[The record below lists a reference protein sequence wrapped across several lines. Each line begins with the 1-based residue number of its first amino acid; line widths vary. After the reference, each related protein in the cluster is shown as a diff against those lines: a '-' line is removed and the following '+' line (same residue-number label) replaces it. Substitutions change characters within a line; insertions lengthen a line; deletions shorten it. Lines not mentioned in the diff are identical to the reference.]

1 MQRILVKKSLRSSEK
16 FRGLLNYPKW
26 LLNKDKYESVFFFI
40 LSISAQAA
48 YSPDMCCEI
57 LKDSAI

>member
-1 MQRILVKKSLRSSEK
+1 MNL
-16 FRGLLNYPKW
+16 Y
-26 LLNKDKYESVFFFI
+26 FFI